1 MNRADAALTFFMD
14 CILVTGAFK
23 GTSSARLHAWEPLS
37 IRRELHKLSQFY
49 KIVKNLAPRYLNELL
64 SELFSERTHFRL
76 KSRENVT
83 QLCCRTSIF
92 QNSFFPSAIT
102 GWNSLDLDVRNSVS
116 PPTLKAKTWSIIFPH
131 TYNRLSDY
139 SFTRRVSVD
148 HTHLRPG
155 FSCIREYLF
164 KLIVVCRLFASAILT
179 LNR

>member
-1 MNRADAALTFFMD
+1 MLGSL
-14 CILVTGAFK
+14 LVYIK
-23 GTSSARLHAWEPLS
+23 
-37 IRRELHKLSQFY
+37 RELHKLSQFY

-139 SFTRRVSVD
+139 SFTRRASVD

-164 KLIVVCRLFASAILT
+164 KVNSCVSPICKCSFDSESVKHFPCIAQGMPLNVMSSLPLMLIF
-179 LNR
+179 